1 MSDDTQHFAIQRAI
15 STAAQQLNTTQ
26 FAEFK
31 RLSKKLVY
39 GPDFQLLLLDC
50 RDERLRRQL
59 LDCLN
64 PVLDAAGLHAA
75 TLTLHTAA
83 QSADDI
89 PSDVAVL
96 EIQLRQLAER
106 SPVIH
111 CLGARAWLDGKQ
123 RPGRWTH

>member
-50 RDERLRRQL
+50 RDELR
-59 LDCLN
+59 
-64 PVLDAAGLHAA
+64 
-75 TLTLHTAA
+75 
-83 QSADDI
+83 
-89 PSDVAVL
+89 DV
-96 EIQLRQLAER
+96 EIF
-106 SPVIH
+106 
-111 CLGARAWLDGKQ
+111 Q
-123 RPGRWTH
+123 RGTKDKWEQPG